1 MTASTV
7 LTIVLGVMVL
17 SAWGLLILDSIRD
30 RDRGL

>member
-17 SAWGLLILDSIRD
+17 SAWGLLNRDSIRD